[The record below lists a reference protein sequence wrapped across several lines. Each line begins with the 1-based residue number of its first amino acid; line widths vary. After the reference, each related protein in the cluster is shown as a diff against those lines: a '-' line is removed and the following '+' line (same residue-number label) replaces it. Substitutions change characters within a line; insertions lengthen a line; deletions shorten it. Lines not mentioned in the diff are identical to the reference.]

1 MDRSGEMSSSVDSAA
16 ILTSLLEG
24 RDLSLEQAGALM
36 SSIMAGDVPPFRLAG
51 ILTAL
56 RAKGETVAEIAGF
69 ARAMRDGALRI
80 NPVKTGLLDTCGTGG
95 DGSGTFNISTATAL
109 VAASMGTPV
118 AKHGNRAV
126 SSNCG
131 SADVLEALGV
141 NLDLEPVRVARL
153 IDEVGI
159 GFLYAPDLHPAM
171 KHAMPVRRELG
182 VRTVFNVLGP
192 LTNPAGADR
201 QLLGVF
207 DPELCEPLCH
217 VLRELGS
224 EKAFVVHGAGG
235 LDEVSL
241 LGPTTVAAL
250 EDGTVR
256 TFEFLPEQ
264 AGLETCR
271 PDDLAGGDPATNAG
285 IIRGIVRGERGPK
298 ADAVLLN
305 AGFAAV
311 LGNLAEDV
319 RSGVDLA
326 RDTIASGKTA
336 DLLDRFAAASQVEV
350 AP

>member
-1 MDRSGEMSSSVDSAA
+1 MDRSGENRPTLDSAA

-24 RDLSLEQAGALM
+24 KDLPREQAIALM
-36 SSIMAGDVPPFRLAG
+36 RAIMGGEVPPFRLAG
-51 ILTAL
+51 ILAAL
-56 RAKGETVAEIAGF
+56 RAKGETAAEIAGF
-69 ARAMRDGALRI
+69 ARVMREGALGI
-80 NPVKTGLLDTCGTGG
+80 NPDKTGLLDTCGTGG

-109 VAASMGTPV
+109 VAAAMGIPV

-126 SSNCG
+126 SSRCG

-141 NLDLEPVRVARL
+141 NLDLEPGPVAEL

-159 GFLYAPDLHPAM
+159 GFLYAPVLHPAM

-207 DPELCEPLCH
+207 DPALCETLCQ

-241 LGPTTVAAL
+241 LGSTTVAAL
-250 EDGTVR
+250 VDGKVR
-256 TFEFLPEQ
+256 TFGFQPEQ
-264 AGLETCR
+264 AGLELCH
-271 PDDLAGGDPATNAG
+271 PEDLAGGDPATNAG
-285 IIRGIVRGERGPK
+285 IIQAIFTGETGPR

-305 AGFAAV
+305 AGFAAM
-311 LGNLAEDV
+311 LGDLAADV
-319 RSGVDLA
+319 RAGVDLA
-326 RDTIASGKTA
+326 RDTIASGKAA
-336 DLLDRFAAASQVEV
+336 DLLDRFVTASQRKAAS
-350 AP
+350 